1 MQLLGQSKEKIN
13 LFLLLLGTSQERF
26 RDLQNPLLTT
36 EEKLTR
42 RFFSSQYKPSPI
54 PSGGLKIA
62 IVVNFLIKHL
72 QNLISLNQEEL
83 ISMDTLQNQV
93 IVDEELGKDC
103 NPEDEDIV
111 FIDDDSERDRQGT
124 VFIIVI
130 KKDRNSFFH
139 LKLFR
144 TLKYLDYKNFG
155 R

>member
-1 MQLLGQSKEKIN
+1 MKITKRQQKSIHMQLLGQSKEKIN

-72 QNLISLNQEEL
+72 QNLISLN
-83 ISMDTLQNQV
+83 
-93 IVDEELGKDC
+93 
-103 NPEDEDIV
+103 
-111 FIDDDSERDRQGT
+111 
-124 VFIIVI
+124 
-130 KKDRNSFFH
+130 
-139 LKLFR
+139 
-144 TLKYLDYKNFG
+144 
-155 R
+155 